1 MLGTAF
7 KEWAVIC
14 AAIARGRQA
23 LILRKGGIAED
34 GGAFRPEF
42 PAFVLF
48 PTYFHEHRNGIKPEA
63 LPLLAEVEAAQ
74 PPPGT
79 LRFTH
84 FARVEAVAHVASLET
99 AMNLDALHIWTPAV
113 VEQRFHYRAPGL
125 FALAVRAFVLPEPA
139 ETADQPEYA
148 GCRTWVPLAEPLR
161 TAGAAPVLTDDE
173 FAKHLSAFRAVTG
186 CA

>member
-1 MLGTAF
+1 MLGMAF

-14 AAIARGRQA
+14 AALARGRQA

-42 PAFVLF
+42 PEFVLF

-63 LPLLAEVEAAQ
+63 LPLLAETEAAK
-74 PPPGT
+74 PPAGA
-79 LRFTH
+79 LRLSH
-84 FARVEAVAHVASLET
+84 FVRVEAVAHVGTLET
-99 AMNLDALHIWTPAV
+99 AMNLDALHVWTPAV

-125 FALAVRAFVLPEPA
+125 FALAVRAFALPQV
-139 ETADQPEYA
+139 ADTDDKLEYA
-148 GCRTWVPLAEPLR
+148 GCRTWVPLAAPLSP
-161 TAGAAPVLTDDE
+161 ASAEPVLSDDA
-173 FAKHLSAFRAVTG
+173 FAKQMAAFRAITG

>member
-14 AAIARGRQA
+14 AALASGRQA

-42 PAFVLF
+42 PEFVLF
-48 PTYFHEHRNGIKPEA
+48 PTYFHEHRNGIKPQA
-63 LPLLAEVEAAQ
+63 LQLLEETEGAK
-74 PPPGT
+74 PPTGT

-84 FARVEAVAHVASLET
+84 LVRVEAVAHLSSLET
-99 AMNLDALHIWTPAV
+99 ALRLDSLHVWTPAV

-125 FALAVRAFVLPEPA
+125 FALAVRAFVLPQPT
-139 ETADQPEYA
+139 ETPDKQEYA
-148 GCRTWVPLAEPLR
+148 GCRTWVPLAEPVN
-161 TAGAAPVLTDDE
+161 TAGATPVLPDDE
-173 FAKHLSAFRAVTG
+173 FAKQMSAFLSITG
-186 CA
+186 T